1 MSRVAA
7 VLLAT
12 ILLASAVRVE
22 SQAGRQVKVVLE
34 FQQQG
39 RDSRQGAQGRM
50 SGVII
55 QDGKARG
62 RGGVALEDTTTR
74 TTRSEG
80 VFTIVRD
87 GGTAS
92 MLVASEVPST
102 VVGWFRD
109 YATGQ
114 GYAVQGT
121 AWQRVGTTLVVSP
134 TILPNG
140 QIRVRLTPQ
149 VSYFSSQGDGSIEFN
164 EAATE
169 VIVPNGRAMRIGG
182 ATRGINQVT
191 RQILGYREQRS
202 ASDSSFILTATI
214 Q

>member
-1 MSRVAA
+1 MLRVAA
-7 VLLAT
+7 ILFATSLLAC
-12 ILLASAVRVE
+12 AVPGE
-22 SQAGRQVKVVLE
+22 CQTGRQVKVVLE

-39 RDSRQGAQGRM
+39 QDSRQGAQGRV
-50 SGVII
+50 SGVVVKDGKARG

-62 RGGVALEDTTTR
+62 QDGKARGQDGQARGRAGVAVQDETTR

-80 VFTIVRD
+80 IFTVVQD

-92 MLVASEVPST
+92 MLVASEVPVT

-114 GYAVQGT
+114 GYAAQGM

-140 QIRVRLTPQ
+140 
-149 VSYFSSQGDGSIEFN
+149 
-164 EAATE
+164 
-169 VIVPNGRAMRIGG
+169 
-182 ATRGINQVT
+182 
-191 RQILGYREQRS
+191 
-202 ASDSSFILTATI
+202 
-214 Q
+214 

>member
-12 ILLASAVRVE
+12 ILLASAIRVE

-39 RDSRQGAQGRM
+39 QDSRQGAQGRG
-50 SGVII
+50 GVII

-80 VFTIVRD
+80 VFTIVQD

-149 VSYFSSQGDGSIEFN
+149 VSYFSPQGNGSIEFN

-202 ASDSSFILTATI
+202 ASESSFILTATI